1 MQESSYQSSRA
12 HILLV
17 ERHQGAL
24 ELLETMLGWRG
35 YRVTKAVDGL
45 DGLEKFRHGQFNLVL
60 TNLSTPR
67 ISGWEL
73 GRIVKD
79 TKPSVPVALV
89 TGLDFGA
96 SSPDHSPFDA
106 IFPEPFQF
114 DELQCLV
121 DSLIECKDA
130 TLDTQGPSNGAQSS
144 VANS

>member
-1 MQESSYQSSRA
+1 MKA

-17 ERHQGAL
+17 ERHQRAL

-45 DGLEKFRHGQFNLVL
+45 DGLEKFRHGHFNLIL

-73 GRIVKD
+73 GRIVKNSES
-79 TKPSVPVALV
+79 SVPVALV

-96 SSPDHSPFDA
+96 SPDHSPFDA
-106 IFPEPFQF
+106 ILPEPFQF
-114 DELQCLV
+114 DEFQCLV
-121 DSLIECKDA
+121 DSLIERKDIGVGSQRSE
-130 TLDTQGPSNGAQSS
+130 TGAQSS
-144 VANS
+144 EV

>member
-1 MQESSYQSSRA
+1 MQNSSYQSSRA

-45 DGLEKFRHGQFNLVL
+45 DGLEKFRHGHFHLVF

-73 GRIVKD
+73 GRIVKNSE
-79 TKPSVPVALV
+79 PSVPVALV

-96 SSPDHSPFDA
+96 SPDHSPFDA
-106 IFPEPFQF
+106 ILPEPFQF
-114 DELQCLV
+114 DEFHCLV
-121 DSLIECKDA
+121 DSLIECEDEGIGK
-130 TLDTQGPSNGAQSS
+130 QRSVNGAQPSET
-144 VANS
+144 